1 MRVANEGGPF
11 AMIPDPIR
19 REATAA
25 RAPLDADG
33 AWVEVLRPARSQVP
47 RPALFLDRDGTII
60 EEVGFISRAED
71 VRLIAGAADVI
82 AAANRA
88 GVAVVI
94 VTNQSGIAR
103 SLFAWAD
110 FAAVQARMLSELAQ
124 AGAFI
129 DAVLACPHHRD
140 GRAPYNHPDHPDRKP
155 NPGLVHRA
163 AGLLPIALAQS
174 WLIGDRGSD
183 IIAAARAGLAGG
195 LLVATGV
202 GAQPSEREAALQQRS
217 SGRFE
222 VILGGSIATALARLP
237 LFGGDTLGNV
247 TPPAV

>member
-1 MRVANEGGPF
+1 MRVQA
-11 AMIPDPIR
+11 
-19 REATAA
+19 
-25 RAPLDADG
+25 
-33 AWVEVLRPARSQVP
+33 P

-60 EEVGFISRAED
+60 EEVGFISRAEE
-71 VRLIAGAADVI
+71 VRLIPGAAEVI
-82 AAANRA
+82 ASANRNE
-88 GVAVVI
+88 VAVVI

-103 SLFAWAD
+103 SLFEWAD
-110 FAAVQARMLSELAQ
+110 FAAVQARMLAELAK

-129 DAVLACPHHRD
+129 DAVLACPHHPS

-155 NPGLVHRA
+155 NPGLVRRA

-174 WLIGDRGSD
+174 WLIGDRASD

-202 GAQPSEREAALQQRS
+202 GSRPSEQQAALQQQS
-217 SGRFE
+217 VGRFE

-237 LFGGDTLGNV
+237 LFGGDNLGNV
-247 TPPAV
+247 APPAV

>member
-1 MRVANEGGPF
+1 MAS
-11 AMIPDPIR
+11 DPSSAG
-19 REATAA
+19 ATTTAV
-25 RAPLDADG
+25 PVGADG
-33 AWVEVLRPARSQVP
+33 AWVEVLRPTRLQAQ

-71 VRLIAGAADVI
+71 VRLIAGAAEVI
-82 AAANRA
+82 ASANRS

-103 SLFAWAD
+103 SLFEWAD
-110 FAAVQARMLSELAQ
+110 FGAVQARMLTELAE

-155 NPGLVHRA
+155 NPGLVRRA
-163 AGLLPIALAQS
+163 AGLLPIALDQS
-174 WLIGDRGSD
+174 WLIGDRASD

-202 GAQPSEREAALQQRS
+202 GARPSEQEAALQQRS
-217 SGRFE
+217 FGRFE
-222 VILGGSIATALARLP
+222 VILGSSIATALARLP
-237 LFGGDTLGNV
+237 LFGGDNLGKL
-247 TPPAV
+247 TPSAV

>member
-1 MRVANEGGPF
+1 V
-11 AMIPDPIR
+11 
-19 REATAA
+19 
-25 RAPLDADG
+25 
-33 AWVEVLRPARSQVP
+33 RSQAP

-60 EEVGFISRAED
+60 EEVGFIRWAED
-71 VRLIAGAADVI
+71 VRLIAGATDVI
-82 AAANRA
+82 AAANRN

-103 SLFAWAD
+103 ARFDWAD

-124 AGAFI
+124 GGAFI

-155 NPGLVHRA
+155 NPGLVRRA

-174 WLIGDRGSD
+174 WLIGDRASD
-183 IIAAARAGLAGG
+183 IIAAARAGLGG
-195 LLVATGV
+195 GMLVATGV
-202 GAQPSEREAALQQRS
+202 GAHPSEREAALQQRS
-217 SGRFE
+217 VGRFE

-237 LFGGDTLGNV
+237 LFGGDNLGKAV
-247 TPPAV
+247 PPAV

>member
-1 MRVANEGGPF
+1 MAS
-11 AMIPDPIR
+11 DPPVGD
-19 REATAA
+19 ATTAGV
-25 RAPLDADG
+25 PLDADG
-33 AWVEVLRPARSQVP
+33 AWVEILRPMRVQAP

-60 EEVGFISRAED
+60 EEVGFISRAEE
-71 VRLIAGAADVI
+71 VRLIPGAAEVI
-82 AAANRA
+82 ASANRNE
-88 GVAVVI
+88 VAVVI

-103 SLFAWAD
+103 SLFEWAD
-110 FAAVQARMLSELAQ
+110 FAAVQARMLAELAK

-129 DAVLACPHHRD
+129 DAVLACPHHPS

-155 NPGLVHRA
+155 NPGLVRRA

-174 WLIGDRGSD
+174 WLIGDRASD

-202 GAQPSEREAALQQRS
+202 GSRPSEQQAALQQQS
-217 SGRFE
+217 VGRFE

-237 LFGGDTLGNV
+237 LFGGDNLGNV
-247 TPPAV
+247 APPAV

>member
-1 MRVANEGGPF
+1 MAS
-11 AMIPDPIR
+11 DPPVGD
-19 REATAA
+19 ATTAGV
-25 RAPLDADG
+25 PLDADG
-33 AWVEVLRPARSQVP
+33 AWVEILRPMRSQAP

-60 EEVGFISRAED
+60 EEVGFISRAEE
-71 VRLIAGAADVI
+71 VRLIPGAAEVI
-82 AAANRA
+82 ASANRNE
-88 GVAVVI
+88 VAVVI

-103 SLFAWAD
+103 SLFEWAD
-110 FAAVQARMLSELAQ
+110 FAAVQARMLTELAE

-129 DAVLACPHHRD
+129 DAVLACPHHRS

-174 WLIGDRGSD
+174 WLIGDRASD

-202 GAQPSEREAALQQRS
+202 GSRPSEQQAALQQQS
-217 SGRFE
+217 VGRFE

-237 LFGGDTLGNV
+237 LFGGDNLGNV
-247 TPPAV
+247 APPAV

>member
-1 MRVANEGGPF
+1 MRVQA
-11 AMIPDPIR
+11 
-19 REATAA
+19 
-25 RAPLDADG
+25 
-33 AWVEVLRPARSQVP
+33 P

-60 EEVGFISRAED
+60 EEVGFISRAEE
-71 VRLIAGAADVI
+71 VRLIPGAAEVI
-82 AAANRA
+82 ASANRNE
-88 GVAVVI
+88 VAVVI

-103 SLFAWAD
+103 SLFEWAD
-110 FAAVQARMLSELAQ
+110 FAAVQARMLAELAK

-129 DAVLACPHHRD
+129 DAVLACPHHPS

-155 NPGLVHRA
+155 NPGLVRRA

-174 WLIGDRGSD
+174 WLIGDRASD

-202 GAQPSEREAALQQRS
+202 GSRPSEQQAALQQQTV
-217 SGRFE
+217 GRFE

-237 LFGGDTLGNV
+237 LFGGDNLGNV
-247 TPPAV
+247 APPAV